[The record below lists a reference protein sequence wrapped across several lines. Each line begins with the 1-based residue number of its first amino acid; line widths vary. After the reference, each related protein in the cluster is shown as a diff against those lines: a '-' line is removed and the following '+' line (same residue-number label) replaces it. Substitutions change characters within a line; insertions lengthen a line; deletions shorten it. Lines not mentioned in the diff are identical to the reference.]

1 MKPDSLVEILTKKEE
16 AGEYMKRA
24 LFLAILGSLVVLIA
38 CTNTQ
43 SANDV
48 PRISK
53 DELKAK
59 LGSPDVVLLDV
70 RAKKDWE
77 GSNEKITGAVRM
89 DPQTVDTW
97 AGTLPKDKEIILYCA

>member
-16 AGEYMKRA
+16 AGRYMKRA
-24 LFLAILGSLVVLIA
+24 LFLAILGSLVVLIT
-38 CTNTQ
+38 CTNTR
-43 SANDV
+43 SANNV

-70 RAKKDWE
+70 RAK
-77 GSNEKITGAVRM
+77 
-89 DPQTVDTW
+89 
-97 AGTLPKDKEIILYCA
+97 